1 MKKLW
6 DNVKASDVKKAIK
19 FFDNDLENFPQP
31 KNTFLIYNGKKYPA
45 KHIRGI
51 AYKIANKEEILKSE
65 YSGGKETSDFFKK
78 LGFDIEYNKEI
89 IIPNVKEQFKF
100 EKKKTSKKLDVVS
113 QKNALQLLLQ
123 KYFGYI
129 EVEKKF
135 EWLKTPD
142 CNNIPKEYI
151 SIVSSLEKYRNQNGF
166 NKSNYSLLCDIVL
179 EDLKLIIEYDENQ
192 HFSIARKIS
201 LENYPKNINLYFSKE
216 FWIKSCEKIN
226 AKDNS
231 PIDRDEKR
239 AFYDSVRDIEADKYG
254 YKLLRIKHGE
264 VNWEESSSINKLKE
278 IISEFD
284 VQNHKIARIIVTNK
298 QYPKNGSLLR
308 LRNAIE
314 KFVIS
319 NYGKNH
325 FEFIVTPGGFL
336 KFNFPKELQSKLD
349 IKKAEEENIE
359 ELKNEAEKTIND
371 FFRELSIE
379 LYNKLITI
387 ANYITIGIDGFNKM
401 NQCIQLVAVY
411 DFKQHKVIR
420 WTGKFY
426 PLEKERKYLVKIND
440 LDTHFIRLNKQ
451 NVLIL
456 GCHDIN
462 VFSPRG
468 QAVANPDGWRKKIAD
483 DFKHKCVEFKPN
495 IVLHHPHTT
504 DSDKIW
510 NLAWKELEKDLPNVT
525 HYASGIKYYN
535 KKTGIPRS
543 SIEKVLD
550 KTKKGDVVDFN
561 YVSK

>member
-1 MKKLW
+1 MKRLW
-6 DNVKASDVKKAIK
+6 NNVKAIDIKKAIEL
-19 FFDNDLENFPQP
+19 FDKKKEKYPQP
-31 KNTFLIYNGKKYPA
+31 KNTFLIYNGRKYPA
-45 KHIRGI
+45 KHIRGL
-51 AYKIANKEEILKSE
+51 AYYIANKIEILKSE
-65 YSGGKETSDFFKK
+65 YNGGKETSDFFKK
-78 LGFDIEYNKEI
+78 LGFDVEYNKEI
-89 IIPNVKEQFKF
+89 ITTNSNDKF
-100 EKKKTSKKLDVVS
+100 RFEERKISKKLDVVS

-142 CNNIPKEYI
+142 FNNISKEYLP
-151 SIVSSLEKYRNQNGF
+151 IVSSLEKYRNQSGF

-179 EDLKLIIEYDENQ
+179 EDFKLIIEYDENQ

-201 LENYPKNINLYFSKE
+201 LENYPKNIILYFSKE

-239 AFYDSVRDIEADKYG
+239 AFYDSVRDIEADKHG

-264 VNWEESSSINKLKE
+264 VNWEESNSINKLKE
-278 IISEFD
+278 IMSEFD

-298 QYPKNGSLLR
+298 QYPKNESLLR
-308 LRNAIE
+308 LRNTIE
-314 KFVIS
+314 KFVMS

-336 KFNFPKELQSKLD
+336 KFNFPKELQIKLD
-349 IKKAEEENIE
+349 IKTAEEENIE
-359 ELKNEAEKTIND
+359 ELQNEAEITIND
-371 FFRELSIE
+371 FFSKLPIE
-379 LYNKLITI
+379 LYDRLTTI

-411 DFKQHKVIR
+411 DFKQQKVIR

-426 PLEKERKYLVKIND
+426 PLEREKRDLVKIND
-440 LDTHFIRLNKQ
+440 VDTHFIRLNRQ

-483 DFKHKCVEFKPN
+483 DFKQKCVEFKPN

-510 NLAWKELEKDLPNVT
+510 NLAWKQLEKDLPNVI
-525 HYASGIKYYN
+525 HYASGIKYYKN
-535 KKTGIPRS
+535 NGTVRSGI
-543 SIEKVLD
+543 ENVLK
-550 KTKKGDVVDFN
+550 KTKKGDVVDFF
-561 YVSK
+561 YRS